1 MAEISDN
8 KRFAAAKALFREHGG
23 VLRTG
28 QALEYG
34 LHPRTLYEMRD
45 AGVLETLSR
54 GLYRLSDLPPVGD
67 PDHVTVALKVPN
79 AVVCLISALAHHG
92 MTTQIPYEIYIALPR
107 GAGTPRLKHPPLR
120 LFWFTGEAFTEGVE
134 SVEKDGISLKIYSPE
149 KTLADCFKYR
159 NKIGMDTVLEAL
171 KFYRQSKKMK
181 IDQLMLYAR
190 ICRVERVMRPYL
202 EASL

>member
-1 MAEISDN
+1 MTKTSDN
-8 KRFAAAKALFREHGG
+8 NRFAKAKTLFKRHGG
-23 VLRTG
+23 VLRTS
-28 QALEYG
+28 QAIEYG

-54 GLYRLSDLPPVGD
+54 GLYRLSDLPPISD
-67 PDHVTVALKVPN
+67 PDHVTVGLKVPN
-79 AVVCLISALAHHG
+79 AVFCLISALAFHG
-92 MTTQIPYEIYIALPR
+92 MTTQIPHEIYIALPR
-107 GAGTPRLKHPPLR
+107 GAEPPRLNYPPIR
-120 LFWFTGEAFTEGVE
+120 LFWFTGKAFTEGVE
-134 SVEKDGISLKIYSPE
+134 TFKQDGANLKIYTPE

-171 KFYRQSKKMK
+171 KFYRQRKKTK
-181 IDQLMLYAR
+181 IDQLLHYAQ